1 MLEKKCHLVCS
12 LYKTMCTMFDLMLS
26 LYFLEFSTSQYVHLF
41 CLQFCFFMNM
51 HETGQTSLV
60 QWNLRLQLNTL
71 QWHVSLLWRCSIHC
85 CLVLLHVATLI
96 SYKYRSKFDVE
107 DQGWQFS
114 LFEEACWYIG
124 LCYSVHALELTEPLQ
139 NIFHVAV

>member
-1 MLEKKCHLVCS
+1 
-12 LYKTMCTMFDLMLS
+12 MF
-26 LYFLEFSTSQYVHLF
+26 LF
-41 CLQFCFFMNM
+41 YDDYWAG
-51 HETGQTSLV
+51 TP
-60 QWNLRLQLNTL
+60 
-71 QWHVSLLWRCSIHC
+71 C

>member
-51 HETGQTSLV
+51 HETGQTSLCSMKSQV
-60 QWNLRLQLNTL
+60 TIKYPSMTCW
-71 QWHVSLLWRCSIHC
+71 CSIHC